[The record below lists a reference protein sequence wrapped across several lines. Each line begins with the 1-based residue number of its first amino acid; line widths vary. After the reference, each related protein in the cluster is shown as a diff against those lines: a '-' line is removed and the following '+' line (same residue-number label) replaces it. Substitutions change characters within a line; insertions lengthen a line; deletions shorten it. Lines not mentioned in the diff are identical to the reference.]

1 MNLIGKLFSGELFVI
16 LIKKVSLLSLSKST
30 RVCISIVLDDS
41 LGANPNIPSELRKS
55 VPTVALPWPVN
66 TLNSTDDAISVD
78 PLLVTVNTAV
88 SPSVTSISLIL
99 YTSFGALVPVPIWG
113 TPPVNPTVVF
123 LSGLP
128 VYASSQT
135 YCV

>member
-1 MNLIGKLFSGELFVI
+1 MFDI

-41 LGANPNIPSELRKS
+41 LGANPKIPSALRKS
-55 VPTVALPWPVN
+55 VPRVALPWPLN
-66 TLNSTDDAISVD
+66 TLNWTDDAISVD
-78 PLLVTVNTAV
+78 PSLVTVNTAV
-88 SPSVTSISLIL
+88 SPSVTCMSSIE
-99 YTSFGALVPVPIWG
+99 YTSLGALVPIPIWG

-123 LSGLP
+123 LSGAP